1 MFDEREEIYKIAG
14 SLSKDSLNY
23 ALSIIRALQYGE
35 EAAKL
40 SFNRGTQELRRSS

>member
-23 ALSIIRALQYGE
+23 ALSIIRALQHGE
-35 EAAKL
+35 DAAK
-40 SFNRGTQELRRSS
+40 STYNRGTQELRRSS